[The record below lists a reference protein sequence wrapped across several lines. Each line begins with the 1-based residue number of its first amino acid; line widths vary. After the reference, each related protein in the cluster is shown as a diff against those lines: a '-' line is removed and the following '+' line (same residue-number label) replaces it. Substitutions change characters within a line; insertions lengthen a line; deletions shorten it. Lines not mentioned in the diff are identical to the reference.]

1 MATATRNEGNLALAR
16 QVFDRFIEHDMESFV
31 SMLHPDVE
39 AHPQIDG
46 APLLHGREAVTSWWQ
61 DLIKAREGDI
71 EVRPLEFET
80 RGDCVIVRGY
90 LRHREGRAL
99 SESQVHWLY
108 EFRDGLIFRME
119 SHPTRQSALAS
130 C

>member
-16 QVFDRFIEHDMESFV
+16 QILSRFIEHDMESFV
-31 SMLHPDVE
+31 SMLHADVE
-39 AHPQIDG
+39 AHPSIDG
-46 APLLHGREAVTSWWQ
+46 GPVLHGREAVTSWWAQ
-61 DLIKAREGDI
+61 YASMDGDI

-90 LRHREGRAL
+90 LRRREGRTLA
-99 SESQVHWLY
+99 ESQVHWLY
-108 EFRDGLIFRME
+108 EFRDGLVVRME

-130 C
+130 CS